1 MNLAVISGRTTKDF
15 ETFTS
20 KTGTMLA
27 KTNIAVDSGFGDNKR
42 TDFIP
47 ITVFG
52 KQAEF
57 CSQYVTKGDLVE
69 VKGHIVT
76 GSYKKSDGT
85 TVYTTDVNA
94 DDIKKLQGNNKNK
107 AEFSSDIASTQPLT
121 PFEEINEQIPF

>member
-1 MNLAVISGRTTKDF
+1 MI
-15 ETFTS
+15 
-20 KTGTMLA
+20 A

>member
-15 ETFTS
+15 ETFTT
-20 KTGTMLA
+20 KTGTMVA
-27 KTNIAVDSGFGDNKR
+27 KTNLAVDSGFGENKR

-52 KQAEF
+52 KQADF

-85 TVYTTDVNA
+85 TVYTTDVNV
-94 DDIKKLQGNNKNK
+94 DDIKKLQGNKNK